1 MKKQTGIW
9 LDARQAFLIHLLD
22 GKMEHYQHIKSDF
35 DEGRIKGGS
44 RSSTPWGPQDTTSET
59 KILERKKHQLSEYFE
74 RLKDQ
79 VLDSEA
85 LFLFGPSEAKKGLE
99 KAIKEDKNF
108 KPALLAVEPADQM
121 TQNQMIARV
130 RKFFEDKI

>member
-9 LDARQAFLIHLLD
+9 LDAREAFLVRLIDGELD
-22 GKMEHYQHIKSDF
+22 QVHHIKSDY

-59 KILERKKHQLSEYFE
+59 KILARKKHQLQEYFE
-74 RLKDQ
+74 RIKDQ
-79 VLDSEA
+79 VLDSQA
-85 LFLFGPSEAKKGLE
+85 LFVFGPSEAKIGLE
-99 KAIKEDKNF
+99 KAIREDKNF

-121 TQNQMIARV
+121 TEKQLVAKV
-130 RKFFEDKI
+130 KVFFEKI